1 MACMLFSAFDP
12 KMMSKYI
19 CSDMIKMMDCS
30 ADQIDMVCLSEPV
43 IAAECTPE
51 AHWVT
56 CVDEDDDQLTCVDE
70 DDDQHVDALPG
81 QSNHSD
87 QEASSL
93 DDAAAAAGEQEDYQ
107 SKGTCADSSGVDE
120 YELCEQA
127 ARALVGS
134 DIFLSMLKNK
144 KTVRDIKAAI
154 QVSVK
159 AIGAKKPISKKT
171 FKKVFAMLA
180 DEAEAE
186 ASQCSG
192 NTRISHVPFRPS
204 DPNKVNLAPEGL
216 GRNPTGPKTPTASI
230 TPTRPVYYC
239 RNTRGHL
246 GGS

>member
-30 ADQIDMVCLSEPV
+30 ADQIDMVCLSKPV

-51 AHWVT
+51 AHWV
-56 CVDEDDDQLTCVDE
+56 TCVDE

>member
-1 MACMLFSAFDP
+1 MPSLAHPGLLGSPGPRFRVSPPTGRRGPRTCLPPSGDFLSCIFCFEWCASRLHSRCEALSAQP
-12 KMMSKYI
+12 KGPSPI
-19 CSDMIKMMDCS
+19 CSSVSLYSYVSRAVD
-30 ADQIDMVCLSEPV
+30 IDHC
-43 IAAECTPE
+43 A
-51 AHWVT
+51 
-56 CVDEDDDQLTCVDE
+56 
-70 DDDQHVDALPG
+70 QHTIG
-81 QSNHSD
+81 
-87 QEASSL
+87 
-93 DDAAAAAGEQEDYQ
+93 
-107 SKGTCADSSGVDE
+107 
-120 YELCEQA
+120 
-127 ARALVGS
+127 
-134 DIFLSMLKNK
+134 K

-159 AIGAKKPISKKT
+159 AVGAKKPISKKT

-192 NTRISHVPFRPS
+192 NTRISHVPFCSS